1 MSKTTLV
8 VEATNVTK
16 TYMLGKVPVEA
27 LRGVN
32 LKVESGDFLAILGPS
47 GSGKSTM
54 LNLVGALDKPT
65 SGTLLIDGVDISKLN
80 DNQLAELRLKIGF
93 VFQFFNLIPR
103 LTAKDNVE
111 LSMSI
116 ANMGKAERKK
126 HAIELLETV
135 GLKDRVNHKPAELSG
150 GQQQRVAIARA
161 LANNPKFLL
170 LDEPTNDL
178 DIPTLETLEESLLD
192 FPGAV
197 VLITHDRCMLDRI
210 CNTLL
215 ALGNPEQN
223 ELFSDYHQWEA
234 SLKKLAP
241 PVKAKEEKPTRA
253 PSKAKLS
260 YAEKKEYEQMEE
272 KILKLEEEVRQLN
285 LKLESPEIAQN
296 PQELQIVCS
305 QIGLLETRIEQ
316 HYLRWEELEKKLS
329 NP

>member
-1 MSKTTLV
+1 MKMSKTIPV

-32 LKVESGDFLAILGPS
+32 LKVETGDFVSILGPS

-54 LNLVGALDKPT
+54 LNLIGALDKPT

-116 ANMGKAERKK
+116 ANMCKAERKK
-126 HAIELLETV
+126 RAIELLETV
-135 GLKDRVNHKPAELSG
+135 GLKDRINHKPAELSG

-170 LDEPTNDL
+170 LDEPTGNVDSKTASEVL
-178 DIPTLETLEESLLD
+178 SLIKKLN
-192 FPGAV
+192 V
-197 VLITHDRCMLDRI
+197 ENNVSIIMVTHDQH
-210 CNTLL
+210 L
-215 ALGNPEQN
+215 AREARRTVQMFDGEITSEVVNEQ
-223 ELFSDYHQWEA
+223 
-234 SLKKLAP
+234 
-241 PVKAKEEKPTRA
+241 
-253 PSKAKLS
+253 
-260 YAEKKEYEQMEE
+260 
-272 KILKLEEEVRQLN
+272 
-285 LKLESPEIAQN
+285 
-296 PQELQIVCS
+296 
-305 QIGLLETRIEQ
+305 
-316 HYLRWEELEKKLS
+316 
-329 NP
+329 